1 MSGTAKKTDP
11 KLWEKVKTHVTKSEK
26 GGKAGQWSA
35 RKAQIATAEYKKEG
49 GGYAGKKVADNHLQQ
64 WTDEEWGTKS
74 GQESGKT
81 GERYL
86 PKKARESLTDKEY
99 AASTAKK
106 RADTRKGKQFSK
118 QPKAAAEKAAAAR
131 EDGQSAAKAS
141 GKGASSGKGS
151 GKGAGKTSGK
161 SETTKAEL
169 MRKARAQNVP
179 GRSRMSKAQLE
190 HAVHA

>member
-1 MSGTAKKTDP
+1 MAGTAKKTDP
-11 KLWEKVKTHVTKSEK
+11 KLWDKVKKEVTKSDK
-26 GGKAGQWSA
+26 GGKPGQWSA
-35 RKAQIATAEYKKEG
+35 RKAQMASAEYKKEG
-49 GGYAGKKVADNHLQQ
+49 GGYAGKKDSDNHLQQ

-74 GQESGKT
+74 GKASGKT

-106 RADTRKGKQFSK
+106 RADTAKGKQFSK
-118 QPKAAAEKAAAAR
+118 QPKAAAEKAAVAR
-131 EDGQSAAKAS
+131 KESTKENA
-141 GKGASSGKGS
+141 KGS
-151 GKGAGKTSGK
+151 AKSAKSGAKSGHAD
-161 SETTKAEL
+161 TTKAEL
-169 MRKARAQNVP
+169 MRKAQAQNVP